1 MDSVIGKARTATLN
15 GIDAMEVLVEA
26 GTWGLKPRFTIVGL
40 PDSAVK
46 ESAERVKTAI
56 RSSGYIL
63 PPRDITVN
71 LAPADTRKEGPALD
85 LPIAIAVLSATEQV
99 PLDGFDDTL
108 IVGEL
113 GLEGD
118 IRPVNGA
125 VSIALMAQAAGVK
138 RLILP
143 EVNAQEATIAREVEI
158 YPANHLRDVCDL
170 LHNPMSRDPL
180 PVHDF
185 HASALPEYGVDFS
198 DVKGQQQAKRALEI
212 AAAGG
217 HNAILIGPPGSGKTM
232 LARRMPTILPPLSV
246 EEAIEVTRIYSS
258 AGMMDGRQGLIWE
271 RPFRSPHHS
280 ASHASI
286 VGGGKVPR
294 PGQVSLSHHGVLFMD
309 EMPEFDRNT
318 LEGLRQP
325 LEDGVVSVSRV
336 QASVDYP
343 AAMILVGAMNPC
355 PCGYHGDRL
364 KQCTCTPDQIR
375 RYAGRISGP
384 LLDRIDMHVLVPR
397 LTQDELLNLKQT
409 ESSEQI
415 RGRVIAARSMQRKRF
430 GDSSNVTNG
439 RMSVK
444 ELRALCPI
452 DDAAK
457 QFLTAVSEKM
467 GLSARVFDRV
477 IKVSR
482 TIADLAGDEHI
493 STTHLAEAVQYR
505 SLDRDTL

>member
-1 MDSVIGKARTATLN
+1 MEALIGKARTATLN
-15 GIDAMEVLVEA
+15 GIDAVEVLVEA
-26 GTWGLKPRFTIVGL
+26 GTWGMKPRFTIVGL

-85 LPIAIAVLSATEQV
+85 LPIAVAVLSASEQV
-99 PLDGFDDTL
+99 PLAGFEDTI

-118 IRPVNGA
+118 IRPINGA
-125 VSIALMAQAAGVK
+125 VSIALMAQNLGAR
-138 RLILP
+138 RLVLP
-143 EVNAQEATIAREVEI
+143 EENAKEATIAQGVDVF
-158 YPANHLRDVCDL
+158 PVTHLREVCDL
-170 LHNPMSRDPL
+170 LQNPLSRDPL
-180 PVHDF
+180 PAHDF
-185 HASALPEYGVDFS
+185 FAEMLPDYGVDFG

-217 HNAILIGPPGSGKTM
+217 HNVILIGPPGSGKTM
-232 LARRMPTILPPLSV
+232 LARRMPTVLPPLAL

-286 VGGGKVPR
+286 VGGGKTPR
-294 PGQVSLSHHGVLFMD
+294 PGQVSLSHHGVLFLD

-343 AAMILVGAMNPC
+343 AEMILVGAMNPC
-355 PCGYHGDRL
+355 PCGYYGDRM
-364 KQCTCTPDQIR
+364 KPCQCTQDQIK

-397 LTQDELLNLKQT
+397 LTQDELLATK
-409 ESSEQI
+409 SSEPSGQI
-415 RGRVIAARSMQRKRF
+415 RERVTRARTLQRQRF
-430 GDSSNVTNG
+430 SESKTKTNA

-444 ELRALCPI
+444 ELKELCPL
-452 DDAAK
+452 DEPMK
-457 QFLTAVSEKM
+457 QMLSSVSERM
-467 GLSARVFDRV
+467 GISARVFDRV
-477 IKVSR
+477 IRVSR
-482 TIADLAGDEHI
+482 TIADLAGDEQLNAN
-493 STTHLAEAVQYR
+493 HLAEAVQYR
-505 SLDRDTL
+505 TLDRSL